1 MKTIILILLCLSVNL
16 QAQIKIDKGGDYWER
31 DVEAAI
37 EKIRET
43 DTLTYNFIFDN
54 VEHVSMWNG
63 DHSTSDGVKGGKGTI
78 IIAAKDFQ
86 LCSINNIACVLV
98 HEAYH
103 LMIYRLLG
111 RHTQPCSEEISAYKT
126 ELDFILKL
134 PDAEA
139 FLYKNAL
146 TQIKYYTS
154 QISKGCR

>member
-1 MKTIILILLCLSVNL
+1 MKTLILILLCLTVNL
-16 QAQIKIDKGGDYWER
+16 QAQIKIDKAGDHWDR
-31 DVEAAI
+31 DVELALDRI
-37 EKIRET
+37 YET
-43 DTLTYNFIFDN
+43 DTIAYNFVYEN
-54 VEHVSMWNG
+54 VSRVSMWNG
-63 DHSTSDGVKGGKGTI
+63 DHSTSEGVRGGKGTI
-78 IIAAKDFQ
+78 IIAAKDFE

-103 LMIYRLLG
+103 LMVFRKLG
-111 RHTQPCSEEISAYKT
+111 RHTQPCSEEVAAYKT

-146 TQIKYYTS
+146 TQIKNYTA

>member
-1 MKTIILILLCLSVNL
+1 MKTLILILLCLSANL

-43 DTLTYNFIFDN
+43 DILTYNFIFDN

-63 DHSTSDGVKGGKGTI
+63 DHSTSDGVKGAKGTI

-103 LMIYRLLG
+103 LMIFRLLG
-111 RHTQPCSEEISAYKT
+111 RHAQPCSEEISAYKT

-154 QISKGCR
+154 QISKGCK